1 MEKYDAIVVG
11 SGFAGAT
18 SARLLAEQGKK
29 VLVIEERPHIGG
41 NAYDCY
47 DKNGVFIHLYGPH
60 IFHTNSKEVF
70 DFLKRFAPFEEY
82 HHKVIGNIDGIL
94 VPIPFNYKSLE
105 TLFPKDEANEIKS
118 KLNKKYAG
126 QTRVS
131 ILDLLGDN
139 DPIIHKFGEY
149 VYEKV
154 FAYYTAKQWEIPV
167 DKIDKS
173 VINRVPVIMGYE
185 DTYFGDKYQYMPVN
199 GFIEIFDNML
209 KHENIKVMLNTQAE
223 NILHADYNKEEISF
237 NGGVFKG
244 PIIFS
249 GPIDR
254 FMNYEFGV
262 LPYRTLRLQFETHNV
277 TWYQS
282 SSVINYNTTEK
293 FTRIS
298 EFKYLTKQK
307 KEGITTILKEFPLKF
322 DINNEETKFPYY
334 SINNEVNNALYQ
346 KYKDKI
352 SKIKNIHLC
361 GRLAEYRYYNMD
373 AATLRA
379 MQLIDEISK

>member
-1 MEKYDAIVVG
+1 MNTKYDAIVVG

-18 SARLLAEQGKK
+18 SARLLAEKNKK
-29 VLVIEERPHIGG
+29 VLIIEERGHIAG

-47 DKNGVFIHLYGPH
+47 DDKGVFIHLYGPH

-70 DFLKRFAPFEEY
+70 DFLSRFAEFKEY

-105 TLFPKDEANEIKS
+105 TLFPKEEADEIKA
-118 KLNKKYAG
+118 KLNEKYKG

-131 ILDLLGDN
+131 ILDLLADT
-139 DPIIHKFGEY
+139 DPTIHKFGEY

-173 VINRVPVIMGYE
+173 VISRVPVIMGYE
-185 DTYFGDKYQYMPVN
+185 DTYFGDKYQYMPVK
-199 GFIEIFDNML
+199 GFIEIFNNML
-209 KHENIKVMLNTQAE
+209 NHTNIDILLNTKAE
-223 NILHADYNKEEISF
+223 DVLHADYEKGKIYYKDEEF
-237 NGGVFKG
+237 TG
-244 PIIFS
+244 PVIFS

-254 FMNYEFGV
+254 FMNYEYGV
-262 LPYRTLRLQFETHNV
+262 LPYRTLKLVFESYPV
-277 TWYQS
+277 TYYQS
-282 SSVINYNTTEK
+282 ASVINYNTTEK

-298 EFKYLTKQK
+298 EFKYLTGQEL
-307 KEGITTILKEFPLKF
+307 EGMTTILKEYPLKF
-322 DINNEETKFPYY
+322 DINNPEAKFPYY
-334 SINNEVNNALYQ
+334 SINNPDNLALYN
-346 KYKDKI
+346 KYKEKI

-379 MQLIDEISK
+379 MELVKDL